1 MVVPLREIGNKLFLF
16 SVNMDTT
23 IAMNLPTMNT
33 SAYIGMD
40 LFNVVRNSPNNYNE
54 MRGHTLT
61 HGKPSFREISIFSTI
76 LLVTYHDRMMM
87 NNDNDSDTIMEPINM
102 PQLSYVTLGGQ
113 NNQVSIA
120 ADLNNNIT
128 NQYVSIKGSALNNS
142 ISSSLSCADVDNNIN
157 IQLLYDPNRPTEP
170 KL

>member
-23 IAMNLPTMNT
+23 TAMNLPTMNT

-54 MRGHTLT
+54 VRGCTLT
-61 HGKPSFREISIFSTI
+61 HGKPSSREISMSSII

-102 PQLSYVTLGGQ
+102 PQLSYVTLGG
-113 NNQVSIA
+113 
-120 ADLNNNIT
+120 
-128 NQYVSIKGSALNNS
+128 
-142 ISSSLSCADVDNNIN
+142 
-157 IQLLYDPNRPTEP
+157 
-170 KL
+170 